1 MTLRVQKTGGQK
13 PLTLEELSAGLERFY
28 SEHGRYPTAPDIDVY
43 PYLPSARSIER
54 SFGGVIQ
61 LREHL
66 KLDTQSDFRSGKH
79 STERAYKINSRA
91 HKIEVVVYEFLKS
104 IFGKEFVHREYFF
117 SDDMRTRADFFVYDK
132 NKGFCVDVFY
142 PSDKRNLTGCLNS
155 KLLKYHS
162 KYMRQ
167 YPIIFLQMNES
178 IPQEKLNALVENKK
192 KGLAQGQRLMSWD
205 TFQDFCKSR
214 DSLEIS
220 H

>member
-13 PLTLEELSAGLERFY
+13 PWTLEELSAGLEHFY
-28 SEHGRYPTAPDIDVY
+28 SEHGKYPTAPDIDKY

-61 LREHL
+61 LRKHL
-66 KLDTQSDFRSGKH
+66 KLDTQPDLRSGKH
-79 STERAYKINSRA
+79 STERAYRINSRA
-91 HKIEVVVYEFLKS
+91 HEIEATVYEFLKS

-117 SDDMRTRADFFVYDK
+117 SDDMRTRADFFIYDK

-162 KYMRQ
+162 EYMRQ
-167 YPIIFLQMNES
+167 YPVIFLQMNES
-178 IPQEKLNALVENKK
+178 IPQERLDALVENKK
-192 KGLAQGQRLMSWD
+192 KGLAQGQYLMSWGM
-205 TFQDFCKSR
+205 FQEFCKSR
-214 DSLEIS
+214 DPLKIAL
-220 H
+220 